1 MTALR
6 YGKPMQSAL
15 RKAGGIFGLDLAG
28 LFEEDDEAVSDFA
41 PGVEFEKTTKGKG
54 GGLYMAPQP
63 VTGETTRLQL
73 LPRSAQVQL
82 PSEISIN
89 LPAPPIQELEEQVEE
104 DPVLKE
110 YFGAVGGVG
119 VKEIGESGFGMK
131 DYDAAIDAG
140 YDPESIKEWVQSN
153 RYNLENIGPGAR
165 DVLGMENYVNV
176 KPGKFDYSQYG
187 ESGFGMEDVK
197 ALQARGVSYA
207 DMERL
212 ARQAPRVGA
221 EAAKMFGMSVPAPT
235 PSPAPA
241 PVSYNRPSG
250 PSATPVTGYG
260 LGKGD
265 GSGFNYGAFGGG
277 GFGME
282 DVKALQ
288 SRGASQADLKRIA
301 QSAPGGQIGPEARR
315 LLGL

>member
-28 LFEEDDEAVSDFA
+28 LFEEDDEALSDFA

-54 GGLYMAPQP
+54 GGLYMRPQP

-82 PSEISIN
+82 PSEININ
-89 LPAPPIQELEEQVEE
+89 LPAPPIKELEEQVEEE

-119 VKEIGESGFGMK
+119 IEDIGLKGFGMK
-131 DYDAAIDAG
+131 DYNAAIDAG
-140 YDPESIKEWVQSN
+140 YDPESIKKYVMEN
-153 RYNLENIGPGAR
+153 KANLYNIGPDAQKK
-165 DVLGMENYVNV
+165 LGIEGYVSTT
-176 KPGKFDYSQYG
+176 PGVFDYSEFG
-187 ESGFGMEDVK
+187 GTGFGMKDVE
-197 ALQARGVSYA
+197 ALEARGVSEA
-207 DMERL
+207 DMKKL
-212 ARQAPRVGA
+212 AQQAPNVGP
-221 EAAKMFGMSVPAPT
+221 EAAARFGISVPA
-235 PSPAPA
+235 SPPPA
-241 PVSYNRPSG
+241 PVEYSRPSG

-282 DVKALQ
+282 DVRALQ
-288 SRGASQADLKRIA
+288 SRGASQADMKRIA

-315 LLGL
+315 ILGL